1 MLPLGY
7 AVIGY
12 QYEAADARS
21 KAEDSARRV
30 AGYIFQHP
38 NLWEYNSV
46 RLSEIVGSNEID
58 VKHDIRLR
66 IVKADG
72 KVVVSRGT
80 TEARLTTVQSAPI
93 IVGDATLAE
102 LELQASLDP
111 LMRRVCFSAFASCCL
126 GFLVYF
132 AFRKLPLY
140 ALDNA
145 LGELERLQDRIIHKN
160 EELTRQNDVLM
171 QQEDALKRRSGQLV
185 NAQRLGKIGDW
196 SYRLGDTDL
205 WWAPEIFRLLGY
217 DPASFHTSREA
228 VLSTY
233 AGDGARR
240 VVESQ
245 ADVVRKGVSG
255 NVDVKVKCGDGSIR
269 DVTVT
274 SEAMVDPAG
283 RAIGFFGTIQD
294 ISERKRAQEQLEK
307 LAYYDPLTGLANR
320 ALFQREINDVL
331 TRCGRTGARGA
342 LLLLDLDRFKEVN
355 DSLGHAA
362 GDELLT
368 KVARLISR
376 VVDSE
381 HFLCRLGGDEFAIIV
396 PEYRDVDEVSDLASA
411 VNGAVAGSIQLDRG
425 EANIGTSI
433 GIALIPQHGSNL
445 SDLQRNAD
453 LALYRAK
460 EEGRG
465 RFRFFEAGMSEFVQH
480 KIALARDLR
489 HAIDDDLGLAVH
501 YQPQVDLAT
510 GRVTGFEALMRWTH
524 PTFGSV
530 SPSEFIPI
538 AESSHLICDLGVW
551 ILRQAAL
558 QAKSWLDA
566 GEPAREVAVNVSAA
580 QIWNTDLAGDV
591 ARILEETGLPP
602 NLLCLE
608 LTESLLADQT
618 EVRFR
623 NVLVALKDLGV
634 TLALDD
640 FGTDYSSLGYLTRLP
655 FDKLKIDR
663 LFVDGITETARARKL
678 LEGIIALGRGLGMTI
693 VAEGAEKAEEV
704 DILRTLG
711 CDHVQGFVFARP
723 AIAQEALA
731 VARSFEGKE
740 QGLPEFSNP
749 PTDVPGVAKV
759 KAVA

>member
-1 MLPLGY
+1 MIEAQQDRLTADRLFLRRMVQSSAAIVALLVALVLPLGY

-274 SEAMVDPAG
+274 SEAWTLRAAPSASSAPFRIFPNASAHRSNWRSLPITIRSRVWLTAPCFSAKSTMYLPAAAGPAPGG
-283 RAIGFFGTIQD
+283 RCCCSI
-294 ISERKRAQEQLEK
+294 
-307 LAYYDPLTGLANR
+307 LTGSR
-320 ALFQREINDVL
+320 RST
-331 TRCGRTGARGA
+331 TRSGTPGA
-342 LLLLDLDRFKEVN
+342 
-355 DSLGHAA
+355 
-362 GDELLT
+362 
-368 KVARLISR
+368 
-376 VVDSE
+376 
-381 HFLCRLGGDEFAIIV
+381 
-396 PEYRDVDEVSDLASA
+396 
-411 VNGAVAGSIQLDRG
+411 
-425 EANIGTSI
+425 
-433 GIALIPQHGSNL
+433 
-445 SDLQRNAD
+445 
-453 LALYRAK
+453 
-460 EEGRG
+460 
-465 RFRFFEAGMSEFVQH
+465 MS
-480 KIALARDLR
+480 
-489 HAIDDDLGLAVH
+489 
-501 YQPQVDLAT
+501 
-510 GRVTGFEALMRWTH
+510 
-524 PTFGSV
+524 
-530 SPSEFIPI
+530 
-538 AESSHLICDLGVW
+538 C
-551 ILRQAAL
+551 
-558 QAKSWLDA
+558 
-566 GEPAREVAVNVSAA
+566 
-580 QIWNTDLAGDV
+580 
-591 ARILEETGLPP
+591 
-602 NLLCLE
+602 
-608 LTESLLADQT
+608 
-618 EVRFR
+618 
-623 NVLVALKDLGV
+623 
-634 TLALDD
+634 
-640 FGTDYSSLGYLTRLP
+640 
-655 FDKLKIDR
+655 
-663 LFVDGITETARARKL
+663 
-678 LEGIIALGRGLGMTI
+678 
-693 VAEGAEKAEEV
+693 
-704 DILRTLG
+704 
-711 CDHVQGFVFARP
+711 
-723 AIAQEALA
+723 
-731 VARSFEGKE
+731 
-740 QGLPEFSNP
+740 
-749 PTDVPGVAKV
+749 
-759 KAVA
+759 